1 MIKNRLWITVFT
13 FTYLLSFC
21 FSLRAENV
29 EQEPI
34 LILANSEAGFEYPYY
49 LLLPKSSSS
58 LEKNYLIV
66 ETNNSGVQS
75 DFSTHIENTR
85 KEILGKGPGP
95 MVAHDLNMPLLLPV
109 FPRSKDSVL
118 VYTHALDRD
127 SMLMKNDQ
135 RQRLDLQLLHMV
147 KDARKQLASLNI
159 IVEKKFVMVGFSA
172 SGTFSNRF
180 AILHPSSLLAV
191 SSGAVNSIPMLP
203 IASIENT
210 KLIYPIGIAD
220 IEEITGNQFDRDGWN
235 SLAQMIYMGAA
246 DDNDTLKFS
255 DAFSDDERKIVYE
268 VIGKDMAKRWSK
280 AQSIYLD
287 QKANT
292 TLITYGQIGHWTNG
306 RIRNDMVNFIRSSIL
321 KDIRD
326 SKE

>member
-1 MIKNRLWITVFT
+1 MINKRLGITIFT
-13 FTYLLSFC
+13 LTSLLLFC
-21 FSLRAENV
+21 FSLRAKSI

-34 LILANSEAGFEYPYY
+34 LIPANSEAGFEYPYY
-49 LLLPKSSSS
+49 LLLPKSLSI
-58 LEKNYLIV
+58 LEKQYLIV

-75 DFSTHIENTR
+75 DFSTHIEKTR

-95 MVAHDLNMPLLLPV
+95 MVADDLDMPLLLPV
-109 FPRSKDSVL
+109 FPRSSDSVL

-127 SMLMKNDQ
+127 SMLIKNDQ
-135 RQRLDLQLLHMV
+135 SERLDLQLLHMV
-147 KDARKQLASLNI
+147 EDARKQLASHKI

-203 IASIENT
+203 IASIEGT
-210 KLIYPIGIAD
+210 RLIYPIGIGD
-220 IEEITGNQFDRDGWN
+220 IKEITGNQFDRDSWK

-255 DAFSDDERKIVYE
+255 DAFSEDEREIVYE

-287 QKANT
+287 EQANT

-306 RIRNDMVNFIRSSIL
+306 RIRNDMVNFVRSNIL

-326 SKE
+326 SKK